1 MKSVNLKNIINK
13 GLVPIKIVGAV
24 TTGNSS
30 NTLYYVKPSVRC
42 KLIGAKLHVVT
53 ASGANLSSPGLLT
66 KETAVTDPS
75 LPVDTVT
82 ISTNINA
89 GTAVNNDDF
98 LNFATTDVAAAK
110 TVKVA
115 TPGANHAGTE
125 NDFNPAEDDALLI
138 LFPKT
143 SNSTLMVATLELEFL
158 PV

>member
-89 GTAVNNDDF
+89 GTAVDGVF